1 MAQNLTNQRPMSN
14 YKAGTRAG
22 AGVNDAPV
30 HNGAKSTHNL
40 FPMSYQLCTT
50 ARYGEIAP
58 FFVFNAEAKDQ
69 IPLKS
74 AFELRTLALNS
85 PMMSRLFMKRAYF
98 EVKQNAVLPRTFE
111 YIYKNPIHGDDVPA
125 DAYCNVGRSDENF
138 VDSLFAIFQRTVSY
152 IEDQDNIESGGM
164 TEALRDSYIALGRS
178 LFLLESIY
186 SSGSLLANLGCP
198 LNGYANVGLNS
209 SDFDTWLSEQIDIFL
224 TGGTYEDYYRQVPVF
239 SFPEL
244 LHFKDQENQTSL
256 FSCVEVNTSM
266 PGAPTIQVVSK
277 NRLIEL
283 LRSYT
288 PETVFFYDSLSG
300 TLIDGDA
307 SISNNFYIPSN
318 AIFNL
323 PSFGIDLMRIA
334 AYQLTCAEWYT
345 NDKVD
350 YIYNAD
356 LWRKSMDFFVKQVLG
371 SVDFFEYNDIS
382 IMYDALSAHNF
393 NAMSSFVFNMYD
405 PSDDISKT
413 NFWLDYLSNLFFFN
427 RSLKFEDYFSGSRTR
442 PLAVGENTISDSS
455 DPIEVVRGIQLT
467 RFLNAVNRAGL
478 DEKYLKEIYGTLPLP
493 SDLIPRWI
501 TTVDNQIESFEV
513 NNTGEEQGKMTTAL
527 RTQVGT
533 DEGSTSVVIEGY
545 PSILLG
551 LYSFEVPRLYVDAI
565 DRDFFVQD
573 RFDMFNPYFQYDGDQ
588 AIYRDELYPIT
599 GEAAG
604 TSFAYTGRDNHR
616 KLRVSRATGGF
627 VKNLP
632 SWSFIVDDQKNG
644 IPYAHLNPEFIL
656 SSCTEFDRFFGS
668 LTGFTLDSYFHF
680 IVSFVNDCN
689 AYRAMEYSPAILNG

>member
-50 ARYGEIAP
+50 ARYAEISP

-69 IPLKS
+69 VPLKS
-74 AFELRTLALNS
+74 AFELRSLALNS

-111 YIYKNPIHGDDVPA
+111 YIYKNPIHGDDVPD
-125 DAYCNVGRSDENF
+125 DAYCNVGRKPDNF
-138 VDSLFAIFQRTVSY
+138 VDALFAIFQRASAYIYDAETMTPSVS
-152 IEDQDNIESGGM
+152 
-164 TEALRDSYIALGRS
+164 DSYIALGRS
-178 LFLLESIY
+178 LLLLESIY

-198 LNGYANVGLNS
+198 LNGYAFVNNS
-209 SDFDTWLSEQIDIFL
+209 SEGFDEWIAKNLDILL
-224 TGGTYEDYYRQVPVF
+224 TGGQNSSGSYDQVPVF
-239 SFPEL
+239 SFPDL
-244 LHFKDQENQTSL
+244 LHFKDQQTQTSL
-256 FSCVEVNTSM
+256 FSCVDVSSGGNGLSV
-266 PGAPTIQVVSK
+266 QVVSK
-277 NRLIEL
+277 HRLIEL
-283 LRSYT
+283 LRSYNPENVRFFNPVTGVEYDGEYPIYSRFET
-288 PETVFFYDSLSG
+288 PVFSRFS
-300 TLIDGDA
+300 
-307 SISNNFYIPSN
+307 
-318 AIFNL
+318 L
-323 PSFGIDLMRIA
+323 PSFGIDLMRLA

-393 NAMSSFVFNMYD
+393 DAMSYAIFNDYV
-405 PSDDISKT
+405 PSGDHIKV
-413 NFWLDYLSNLFFFN
+413 NMWLDYLSNLFFYN

-442 PLAVGENTISDSS
+442 PLAVGDNTISDAT

-467 RFLNAVNRAGL
+467 RFLNAVNRSGL

-501 TTVDNQIESFEV
+501 TTIDDQIESFEV
-513 NNTGEEQGKMTTAL
+513 NNTGDDQGKMTTAL

-533 DEGSTSVVIEGY
+533 DEDATSVVVEGY
-545 PSILLG
+545 PSILIG

-588 AIYRDELYPIT
+588 AIYRDELYPVV
-599 GEAAG
+599 GEASG

-632 SWSFIVDDQKNG
+632 SWSFLVDDQKNG

-668 LTGFTLDSYFHF
+668 LTGYTLDSYFHF
-680 IVSFVNDCN
+680 IISFVNECN

>member
-50 ARYGEIAP
+50 ARYAEIAP

-69 IPLKS
+69 VPLKS

-111 YIYKNPIHGDDVPA
+111 YIYKNPIHGDDVPD
-125 DAYCNVGRSDENF
+125 DAYCNVGRIPQNF
-138 VDSLFAIFQRTVSY
+138 VQALFEVYKRVNIY
-152 IEDQDNIESGGM
+152 ITAQQDIVEGGM
-164 TEALRDSYIALGRS
+164 TTALRDDYIILGRC
-178 LFLLESIY
+178 LLLLESIY

-198 LNGYANVGLNS
+198 LNGYAFVNNS
-209 SDFDTWLSEQIDIFL
+209 SEGFDNWIAQELDTFL
-224 TGGTYEDYYRQVPVF
+224 TGGTTEAGIYNQVPVF
-239 SFPEL
+239 SFPDL
-244 LHFKDQENQTSL
+244 LHFKDQQTQTSL
-256 FSCVEVNTSM
+256 FSCVKVSSDL
-266 PGAPTIQVVSK
+266 AIQVVSK

-288 PETVFFYDSLSG
+288 PENVRFFHSVNG
-300 TLIDGDA
+300 TEIEGEN
-307 SISNNFYIPSN
+307 SISNRFSVPDARFS
-318 AIFNL
+318 L
-323 PSFGIDLMRIA
+323 PSFGIDLMRVA

-356 LWRKSMDFFVKQVLG
+356 LWRKSMDFFVKQVTE

-393 NAMSSFVFNMYD
+393 DEMSSVVYNSFN
-405 PSDDISKT
+405 PSRASDSIKV
-413 NFWLDYLSNLFFFN
+413 NMWLDYLSNLFFFN

-442 PLAVGENTISDSS
+442 PLAVGDNTISDAT

-467 RFLNAVNRAGL
+467 RFLNAVNRSGL

-501 TTVDNQIESFEV
+501 TTIDDQIESFEV
-513 NNTGEEQGKMTTAL
+513 NNTGDDQGKMTTAL

-533 DEGSTSVVIEGY
+533 DEGATSVVVEGY
-545 PSILLG
+545 PSILIG

-588 AIYRDELYPIT
+588 TIYRDELYPVV
-599 GEAAG
+599 GEASG

-632 SWSFIVDDQKNG
+632 SWSFLVDDQKNG

-668 LTGFTLDSYFHF
+668 LTGYTLDSYFHF
-680 IVSFVNDCN
+680 IISFVNECN

>member
-50 ARYGEIAP
+50 ARYAEIAP

-69 IPLKS
+69 VPLKS

-111 YIYKNPIHGDDVPA
+111 YIYKNPIHGDDVPD
-125 DAYCNVGRSDENF
+125 DAYCNVGRTHNF
-138 VDSLFAIFQRTVSY
+138 AVTLFEIYKRVNLY
-152 IEDQDNIESGGM
+152 ITGQQDVLEGGM
-164 TEALRDSYIALGRS
+164 TTALRDSYLVLGRC
-178 LFLLESIY
+178 LLLLESIY

-198 LNGYANVGLNS
+198 LNGYAFVNNS
-209 SDFDTWLSEQIDIFL
+209 SEGFDNWIARELDTFL
-224 TGGTYEDYYRQVPVF
+224 TGGTTEAGIYNQVPVF
-239 SFPEL
+239 SFPDL
-244 LHFKDQENQTSL
+244 LHFKDQQNQTSL
-256 FSCVEVNTSM
+256 FSCVPVSQGGSGL
-266 PGAPTIQVVSK
+266 PVQVVSK

-283 LRSYT
+283 LRSYN
-288 PETVFFYDSLSG
+288 PESVRFFHSVNG
-300 TLIDGDA
+300 TEIEGEV
-307 SISNNFYIPSN
+307 SISNRFSVPDSR
-318 AIFNL
+318 FSL
-323 PSFGIDLMRIA
+323 PSFGIDLMRVA

-382 IMYDALSAHNF
+382 IMYDALSSHNF
-393 NAMSSFVFNMYD
+393 DGMSEVIYSSFN
-405 PSDDISKT
+405 PSADSTKVHL
-413 NFWLDYLSNLFFFN
+413 WLDYLSNLFFYN

-442 PLAVGENTISDSS
+442 PLAVGDNTISDAN

-467 RFLNAVNRAGL
+467 RFLNAVNRSGL

-501 TTVDNQIESFEV
+501 TTIDDQIESFEV
-513 NNTGEEQGKMTTAL
+513 NNTGDDQGKMTTAL

-533 DEGSTSVVIEGY
+533 DEGCTSVVVEGY
-545 PSILLG
+545 PSILIG

-588 AIYRDELYPIT
+588 AIYRDELYPVV
-599 GEAAG
+599 GEASG

-632 SWSFIVDDQKNG
+632 SWSFLVDDQKNG

-668 LTGFTLDSYFHF
+668 LTGYTLDSYFHF
-680 IVSFVNDCN
+680 IISFVNECN

>member
-1 MAQNLTNQRPMSN
+1 MSN

-50 ARYGEIAP
+50 ARYAEIAP

-69 IPLKS
+69 VPLKS

-111 YIYKNPIHGDDVPA
+111 YIYKNPIHGDDVPE
-125 DAYCNVGRSDENF
+125 DAYCNVGREPKNF
-138 VDSLFAIFQRTVSY
+138 VEALFEIYRRVNLY
-152 IEDQDNIESGGM
+152 ITSRQDDLEGGM
-164 TEALRDSYIALGRS
+164 TTALCDSYLVLGRC
-178 LFLLESIY
+178 LLLLESIY

-198 LNGYANVGLNS
+198 LNGYAFVNNS
-209 SDFDTWLSEQIDIFL
+209 SEGFDDWIAQELDTFL
-224 TGGTYEDYYRQVPVF
+224 TGGTTEEGIYNQVPVF
-239 SFPEL
+239 SFPDL
-244 LHFKDQENQTSL
+244 LHFKDQQNQTSL
-256 FSCVEVNTSM
+256 FSCVEVSSDL
-266 PGAPTIQVVSK
+266 AIQVVSK

-283 LRSYT
+283 LRSYN
-288 PETVFFYDSLSG
+288 PENVRFFHSIQG
-300 TLIDGDA
+300 TEIEGEN
-307 SISNNFYIPSN
+307 SISNRFSFPDARLS
-318 AIFNL
+318 L
-323 PSFGIDLMRIA
+323 PSFGIDLMRVA

-393 NAMSSFVFNMYD
+393 DAMSSVLYTSYV
-405 PSDDISKT
+405 PSGDSTKA
-413 NFWLDYLSNLFFFN
+413 NLWLDYLSNLFFYN

-442 PLAVGENTISDSS
+442 PLAVGDNTISDAT

-467 RFLNAVNRAGL
+467 RFLNAVNRSGL

-501 TTVDNQIESFEV
+501 TTIDDQIESFEV
-513 NNTGEEQGKMTTAL
+513 NNTGADQGKMTTAL

-533 DEGSTSVVIEGY
+533 DEGATSVVVEGY
-545 PSILLG
+545 PSILIG
-551 LYSFEVPRLYVDAI
+551 LFSFEVPRLYVDAI

-588 AIYRDELYPIT
+588 AIYRDELYPVV
-599 GEAAG
+599 GEASG

-632 SWSFIVDDQKNG
+632 SWSFLVDDQKNG

-668 LTGFTLDSYFHF
+668 LTGYTLDSYFHF
-680 IVSFVNDCN
+680 IISFVNECN